1 MCRSSFAPLVVALA
15 AMLAPA
21 EAHAHGGL
29 LLSDPAAGAT
39 VGATPTAI
47 RLTFSEEPEPSL
59 STIRVLDS
67 DGGAVQLGGP
77 LPAPGDTR
85 SLVVRVKHLDRGV
98 YTVSWRVVSAVDAH
112 ATAGVYAFGVR
123 ASPTGNVVVAGATT
137 SRGSSVELTA
147 RWLMILGL
155 VTIVGAAAASVGR
168 FGGPRDVMLG
178 WVGLFLT
185 VAGLVLLAV
194 AQYRTAGVSVGE
206 LLETTVGRALFWRSL
221 AVAAAGCALIV
232 AARSPSLRRAAM
244 ADAGLAAAAA
254 IALHVSAGHAAAGRS
269 APVVNVVA
277 QSTHFVAV
285 GIWLGGLAAL
295 LLGVRGAASDEKAA
309 AVRRFSWVAVG
320 GLLVVVGTGVL
331 RAVAELSTWGELTS
345 TGYGRAVLAKVALLT
360 LVAGLGGVNRLLSV
374 RTAGS
379 DLRPLRRTSTVELGL
394 AAGAMAVAA
403 LLGTLAPPAAGRTE
417 PLGLTVSGA
426 DYGTT
431 VRARLTTASAEPGP
445 NRFELLALDYDTEQ
459 PVSADDVTLRFTPL
473 DDPDVAPTTLRLAA
487 IDSGTYAGSGSHL
500 AFDGR
505 WRVTTVIERGGG
517 SVTIPLELEARSPP
531 RFVAAFRPP
540 GRPPSYTV
548 DVGQE
553 GFIRVSPHPERA
565 GRSRLFVTFYN
576 LLQNERSVDWVAVT
590 AGNDDDPV
598 RRLAVRRLSPSRFV
612 ADVVLAEGR
621 NRIAVVE
628 RPSEGSRVRAT
639 FDLDVP

>member
-1 MCRSSFAPLVVALA
+1 MVVALA

-67 DGGAVQLGGP
+67 DGEAVQLGGP

-206 LLETTVGRALFWRSL
+206 LLETTVGRALVWRGL
-221 AVAAAGCALIV
+221 AVAVAGCALIV

-269 APVVNVVA
+269 APVVNVVG
-277 QSTHFVAV
+277 AV
-285 GIWLGGLAAL
+285 DPFRRGRDLARRP
-295 LLGVRGAASDEKAA
+295 RGAAP
-309 AVRRFSWVAVG
+309 RRTRRSLG
-320 GLLVVVGTGVL
+320 REG
-331 RAVAELSTWGELTS
+331 R
-345 TGYGRAVLAKVALLT
+345 GRAPLFVGRGRGSARRRGNGRAARCRRALDVGRARPRLAMAARSWRRWRSSRSWRGSEPSTVSSACAWRDLT
-360 LVAGLGGVNRLLSV
+360 CARFAV
-374 RTAGS
+374 
-379 DLRPLRRTSTVELGL
+379 TSTVELGL
-394 AAGAMAVAA
+394 AAGALAVAA

-565 GRSRLFVTFYN
+565 GRSRLYVTFYN